1 MYQLTILGRQSLKE
15 MASFFIK
22 CVNYLQRYT
31 VGRVIFSN
39 VINQILTLSC
49 SKTDSFPS
57 HFGQNRTQSPYQVAK
72 VRQALFL
79 RPHLLHTL
87 PSSSHHSSTPTLVPA
102 SAGSIML
109 VVPLSLVCPWCRLH
123 AGTFWLS
130 LSREYLSLT
139 SWSFIS
145 LESLLECYSLRRLFS
160 TALAPSSFSIP
171 NLV

>member
-15 MASFFIK
+15 MASFFVK
-22 CVNYLQRYT
+22 CMNYLQRYT
-31 VGRVIFSN
+31 VGRVIFSS

-87 PSSSHHSSTPTLVPA
+87 PSSSHHSGTPTLVPA

-109 VVPLSLVCPWCRLH
+109 VVPFVPGVPLVSPP
-123 AGTFWLS
+123 
-130 LSREYLSLT
+130 SRHLLAVPVPGI
-139 SWSFIS
+139 FVPDIS
-145 LESLLECYSLRRLFS
+145 LPHF
-160 TALAPSSFSIP
+160 T
-171 NLV
+171 

>member
-1 MYQLTILGRQSLKE
+1 MYSREINLNVDQSIQFLMYQLTILGRQSLKE

-57 HFGQNRTQSPYQVAK
+57 HFGQKRTQSSYQVAK

-109 VVPLSLVCPWCRLH
+109 VVPFVPGVPLSHPSQH
-123 AGTFWLS
+123 LS
-130 LSREYLSLT
+130 LSHQ
-139 SWSFIS
+139 
-145 LESLLECYSLRRLFS
+145 
-160 TALAPSSFSIP
+160 
-171 NLV
+171 

>member
-31 VGRVIFSN
+31 VGGVIFSN

-57 HFGQNRTQSPYQVAK
+57 HFGQKRTQSSYQVAK

-87 PSSSHHSSTPTLVPA
+87 HQATTPAHPHLFLPQQVLLCWSSL
-102 SAGSIML
+102 
-109 VVPLSLVCPWCRLH
+109 LSLVCPWCRLH

-130 LSREYLSLT
+130 LSWEYLSLT
-139 SWSFIS
+139 SWSLIS